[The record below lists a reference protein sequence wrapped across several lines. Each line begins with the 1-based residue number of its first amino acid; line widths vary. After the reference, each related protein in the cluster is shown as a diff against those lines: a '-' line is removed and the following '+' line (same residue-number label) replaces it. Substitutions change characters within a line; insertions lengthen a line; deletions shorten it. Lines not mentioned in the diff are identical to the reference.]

1 MEMAF
6 PQYPLTIEQREGQSC
21 VWDIIRKKWVALQ
34 PEESVRQA
42 LLHYLIRDRNV
53 SPGRVGVEREI
64 LYNHM
69 RRRFDLVVFDAQ
81 GKPFILCEC
90 KAPEVPI
97 SQDTLH
103 QIARYNVSI
112 RAPHLL
118 LTNGLSLLFFSQMD
132 DGKYHFQSSGWY
144 E

>member
-6 PQYPLTIEQREGQSC
+6 PQYPLTIEQREGQTC
-21 VWDIIRKKWVALQ
+21 VWDIIRKKWVILQ
-34 PEESVRQA
+34 PEEEVRQA
-42 LLHYLIRDRNV
+42 LLHYLIRERNV

-64 LYNHM
+64 RYNQM
-69 RRRFDLVVFDAQ
+69 RRRFDLVIFDPQ
-81 GKPFILCEC
+81 GHPFVLCEC
-90 KAPEVPI
+90 KAPEVPL
-97 SQDTLH
+97 SQDTLN

-118 LTNGLSLLFFSQMD
+118 LTNGVSLLFFSLGE
-132 DGKYHFQSSGWY
+132 DGKYLFQKTGWY